1 MRKKELFYVGIFL
14 GFTVIMFFIIFGFL
28 VNSNFKPLEIDVIVR
43 DFAYDIR
50 GEKFGFM
57 YWCNRILTELGF
69 LYVMVLIFIILAV
82 VSKLGL
88 PSFIFGCGAI
98 FTYFFN
104 LLIKLMCNRERPY
117 INLRWMHEISSSVPS
132 GHASTAMFAYVILMY
147 LAYRFVKNNKI
158 KITAYILCPLIIL
171 IVGFTRIVIGVHYF
185 TDILSGYM
193 IGGFC
198 ACIWILICNLCVKK
212 NFNFLNPILFK
223 KKNIEK

>member
-28 VNSNFKPLEIDVIVR
+28 VSSNFKPLEIDVIVR

-98 FTYFFN
+98 FTYFF
-104 LLIKLMCNRERPY
+104 I
-117 INLRWMHEISSSVPS
+117 LR
-132 GHASTAMFAYVILMY
+132 
-147 LAYRFVKNNKI
+147 YRVEQWKI
-158 KITAYILCPLIIL
+158 
-171 IVGFTRIVIGVHYF
+171 
-185 TDILSGYM
+185 
-193 IGGFC
+193 
-198 ACIWILICNLCVKK
+198 
-212 NFNFLNPILFK
+212 
-223 KKNIEK
+223 